1 MRESWYPLER
11 ALGMDYYASD
21 TPGIGGRLREV
32 AEDFVVDEVLDDI
45 GKEGPF
51 LICRLTKRDWDQQRA
66 IREIGKRLGISYKRI
81 GFAGTK
87 DKHAVTSQ
95 FISIQGI
102 SEEDLE
108 RVDLRDI
115 RLEAAGRTQSP
126 VTLGSHSENRFSIT
140 IRDVTVPDPAGI
152 VDEVTRICNTAV
164 PNYFGIQRFGVI
176 RPLTHIIGRFILCQ
190 DYENAVLHYT
200 GEAFPGEPDEVRTAR
215 SAYQESR
222 DARSALREFPLP
234 LSYERTLLHH
244 LAAHPGD
251 YRGALAVLPPKLSS
265 MFVSAYQSYLFN
277 RALSRRIAGGRTLL
291 DPLPGD
297 LLLFANGREDRV
309 TEQNQ
314 GNACLHL
321 RRGRCR
327 IAIRMPGCSDSG
339 SVWRDNREMDSL
351 LEEDGISHDDFCA
364 VRDLVKMRFEG
375 ASRPISLS
383 TPVSATTGENF
394 VHLSFPLPPGQY
406 ATTICREYMKADPL
420 MMI

>member
-21 TPGIGGRLREV
+21 TPGIGGRLREI

-95 FISIQGI
+95 FISIQVI
-102 SEEDLE
+102 SEEDLQ

-115 RLEAAGRTQSP
+115 RLEAAGRAHSP
-126 VTLGSHSENRFSIT
+126 ITLGSHTANRFSIT
-140 IRDVTVPDPAGI
+140 IRDAAAPDLVSIVEGVTGVC
-152 VDEVTRICNTAV
+152 RTAV

-176 RPLTHIIGRFILCQ
+176 RPLTHIVGRFILRQ
-190 DYENAVLHYT
+190 DYENAVLSYT
-200 GEAFPGEPDEVRTAR
+200 GEAFPGEPDEVRMAR
-215 SAYQESR
+215 SAYQETR
-222 DARSALREFPLP
+222 DARAALREFPLP
-234 LSYERTLLHH
+234 LSYERSLLHH
-244 LAAHPGD
+244 LAVHPGD
-251 YRGALAVLPPKLSS
+251 YRGALAVLPPKLLS
-265 MFVSAYQSYLFN
+265 MFISAYQSYLFN
-277 RALSRRIAGGRTLL
+277 RALSRRIADRGDLL

-297 LLLFANGREDRV
+297 LLLFTNGREDRV
-309 TEQNQ
+309 TEQNK
-314 GNACLHL
+314 GNASLLL
-321 RRGRCR
+321 RRGRGW
-327 IAIRMPGCSDSG
+327 IALRMPGCS
-339 SVWRDNREMDSL
+339 NRESRGHESREMAGL
-351 LEEDGISHDDFCA
+351 LEEDGIRHDDFCA

-375 ASRPISLS
+375 ASRAISLS
-383 TPVSATTGENF
+383 TAVTAAPGENF
-394 VHLSFPLPPGQY
+394 VHLSFTLSPGQY

-420 MMI
+420 VMI